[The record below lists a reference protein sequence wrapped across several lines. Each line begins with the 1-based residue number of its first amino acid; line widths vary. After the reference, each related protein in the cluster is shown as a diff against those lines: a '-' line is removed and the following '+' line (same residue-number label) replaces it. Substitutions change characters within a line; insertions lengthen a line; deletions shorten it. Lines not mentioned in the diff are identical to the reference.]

1 MAGGMESRALKAR
14 VPGGS
19 TRLLEETEVSSFVP
33 VLNLAILPFLEVSRE
48 LRLVRQKRSG
58 RRFFLPLFPG
68 NLLEGRAVLART
80 GIARAVLLARARTI
94 LTAANVAP
102 LLAAAVN
109 RAVHGGPAARRAGRP
124 AIPGGFGPAVN
135 SKLFLN
141 RIRDIRKH

>member
-1 MAGGMESRALKAR
+1 MPRRVESCTLQAR
-14 VPGGS
+14 IPGGS
-19 TRLLEETEVSSFVP
+19 TRLLEETEISSLIP
-33 VLNLAILPFLEVSRE
+33 VLNLAILPFLEVSWE

-58 RRFFLPLFPG
+58 RRLLLPRFPG

-80 GIARAVLLARARTI
+80 GIARAVLLTRARAV

-141 RIRDIRKH
+141 SIRDIRKH

>member
-1 MAGGMESRALKAR
+1 MAGWVEGRTLQAG

-19 TRLLEETEVSSFVP
+19 PRLLEETKVSSFVP
-33 VLNLAILPFLEVSRE
+33 VFNLAILPFLEVSRE
-48 LRLVRQKRSG
+48 LRLVRQKRPG
-58 RRFFLPLFPG
+58 RRLILPQFPG

-80 GIARAVLLARARTI
+80 GISRGVLLTRAI
-94 LTAANVAP
+94 AVLTAANVAP
-102 LLAAAVN
+102 LLAAAVY

-135 SKLFLN
+135 VKLFLN

>member
-1 MAGGMESRALKAR
+1 MTGGMEGRTLEAW
-14 VPGGS
+14 VPRGS
-19 TRLLEETEVSSFVP
+19 TRLLEETEVSPFVP

-58 RRFFLPLFPG
+58 RRFLLPRFPG

-80 GIARAVLLARARTI
+80 GIARAVLLARARAI

-135 SKLFLN
+135 GKLFLD
-141 RIRDIRKH
+141 RVRDIRKH